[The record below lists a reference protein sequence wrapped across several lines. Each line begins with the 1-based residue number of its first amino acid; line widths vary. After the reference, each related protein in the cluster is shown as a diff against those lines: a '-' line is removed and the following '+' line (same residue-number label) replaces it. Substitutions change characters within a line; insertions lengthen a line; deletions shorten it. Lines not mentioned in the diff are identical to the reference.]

1 MARKP
6 AVKLGLSFP
15 VTGDAKFHLKRHRH
29 QAIKFFYITMAHS
42 TIDIFSD
49 MRGVI
54 ELNIVRNIIDPLPGN
69 RRFCFQ
75 VPALLYQLRVL
86 RDDVIMTEETFAH
99 FGDAGLC

>member
-15 VTGDAKFHLKRHRH
+15 VTGDAEFHLKRNRY

-54 ELNIVRNIIDPLPGN
+54 ELNMVRNIIDPLPGY

-75 VPALLYQLRVL
+75 VPALLNQLRVL
-86 RDDVIMTEETFAH
+86 RDNIIMTKKAFAH
-99 FGDAGLC
+99 FGDTGLC